1 LHLVNVGAERI
12 SVVDC
17 STRPDQPHKMSGCRV
32 VALFWVYDLVYEDG
46 GLGRDVFNNK
56 QPMKADERVID
67 VVGATL
73 IGTGKSAARLR

>member
-1 LHLVNVGAERI
+1 
-12 SVVDC
+12 
-17 STRPDQPHKMSGCRV
+17 
-32 VALFWVYDLVYEDG
+32 LFWVYDLVYEDG